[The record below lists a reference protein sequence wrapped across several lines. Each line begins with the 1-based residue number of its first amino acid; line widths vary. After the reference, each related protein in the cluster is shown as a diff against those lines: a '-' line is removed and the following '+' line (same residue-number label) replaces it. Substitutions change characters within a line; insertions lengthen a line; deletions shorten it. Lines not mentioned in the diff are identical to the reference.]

1 MRMLVAGEPVGAV
14 LRRTGGGNIEAD
26 GLDLDERWLH
36 LNELRRHGNTG
47 VGGGVSTGVDHNQ
60 LGGDGDTGGTLTEE
74 ARPALGSAKSTA
86 PRWMC
91 GHDWCRVRA
100 PLAICR
106 CHLHTLCAL
115 SNACWH
121 SQQTTPIPAEWHTRG
136 VRQSLKPHD

>member
-1 MRMLVAGEPVGAV
+1 MCIRCGRWAEKSMRILVAGEPVGAV

-74 ARPALGSAKSTA
+74 ARPALGSAEFNS
-86 PRWMC
+86 RQM
-91 GHDWCRVRA
+91 DVR
-100 PLAICR
+100 
-106 CHLHTLCAL
+106 T
-115 SNACWH
+115 
-121 SQQTTPIPAEWHTRG
+121 
-136 VRQSLKPHD
+136 